1 MTSTF
6 GHFQKTTCGLL
17 ENSITQEVEKRKG

>member
-6 GHFQKTTCGLL
+6 GHFQKATRGLF
-17 ENSITQEVEKRKG
+17 EKSITQGVEKRKG